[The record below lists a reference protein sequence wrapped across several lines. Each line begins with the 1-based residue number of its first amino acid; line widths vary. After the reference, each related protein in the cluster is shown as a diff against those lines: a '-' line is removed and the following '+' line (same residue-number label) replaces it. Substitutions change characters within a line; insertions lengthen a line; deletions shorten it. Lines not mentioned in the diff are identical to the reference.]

1 MILLLHN
8 GSKLRKSY
16 IINTH
21 AKPKPKGLSRRRFIK
36 YKYGKGIPYTRFLCR
51 PLEENLSGIKLLI
64 FYYI

>member
-8 GSKLRKSY
+8 GSRLRRSY

-21 AKPKPKGLSRRRFIK
+21 AKPKGLYRRRFIK